1 MIPKK
6 ESIRL
11 FMELQTL
18 EERGIGIWMEGHIS
32 SPGAVTQALSVSE
45 ESAYMR
51 DYIFEE
57 GVLKKIQ
64 FDKVTNT

>member
-18 EERGIGIWMEGHIS
+18 EERGIGIWMEEIGRAH
-32 SPGAVTQALSVSE
+32 V
-45 ESAYMR
+45 
-51 DYIFEE
+51 
-57 GVLKKIQ
+57 
-64 FDKVTNT
+64 